1 MPASNG
7 PLASGPR
14 NSRPRPVFNPEM
26 KTLSFLCI
34 IALCLVAPTA
44 PLALAQNQPN
54 ADGRGARWQ
63 QKLAGLSA
71 AEREQLRTAHCKAV
85 PDPAVRAAQI
95 KMRQAHRD
103 FREAMRSS
111 MLKADPT
118 IQPILNKIPEARAR
132 RDS

>member
-1 MPASNG
+1 
-7 PLASGPR
+7 
-14 NSRPRPVFNPEM
+14 M

-44 PLALAQNQPN
+44 PLAQNQPN

-71 AEREQLRTAHCKAV
+71 AEREQLRTAHIKAV
-85 PDPAVRAAQI
+85 RDPAVRAAQI
-95 KMRQAHRD
+95 KMRQAHRE

-118 IQPILNKIPEARAR
+118 IQPILTKFRKHAPAAIHKGA
-132 RDS
+132 